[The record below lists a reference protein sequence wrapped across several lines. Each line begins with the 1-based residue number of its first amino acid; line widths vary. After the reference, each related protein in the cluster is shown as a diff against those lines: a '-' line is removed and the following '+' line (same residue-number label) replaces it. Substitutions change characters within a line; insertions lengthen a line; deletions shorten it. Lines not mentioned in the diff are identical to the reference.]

1 MHGIAMLP
9 MRPSQEDSALALERF
24 KGSKRYSMRRER
36 VWKNSGILNQQ
47 RHHRWLRSDEPGC
60 WEVHQTV
67 HRPQRQGKEE
77 GYHCDFPMPGL
88 RMVPDVQWKD
98 SCRCLSW
105 QTFQGKLPHSS
116 GRSESKRGRLTFS
129 LFRNAHSAIPEL
141 AFSFSGI
148 YTIRNMNEQGMWF
161 RSVSHNVVAN
171 SYTPQRYWTLCY
183 VFHELYNVI
192 HKPDNVI
199 RVL

>member
-1 MHGIAMLP
+1 MQGGNHEELLNHHRRARCTAL
-9 MRPSQEDSALALERF
+9 RCCLWDQQEDSALALERST
-24 KGSKRYSMRRER
+24 GSKRCSMRRAR

-148 YTIRNMNEQGMWF
+148 YKSKRK
-161 RSVSHNVVAN
+161 
-171 SYTPQRYWTLCY
+171 TPT
-183 VFHELYNVI
+183 
-192 HKPDNVI
+192 
-199 RVL
+199 

>member
-9 MRPSQEDSALALERF
+9 MRPSQEDSALALERS
-24 KGSKRYSMRRER
+24 KGSKRYSMRRAR

-47 RHHRWLRSDEPGC
+47 RHHRWLRSDESGC

-67 HRPQRQGKEE
+67 HHPQRQGKEE

-148 YTIRNMNEQGMWF
+148 YMCIYILLWILFILFFFSWNEMKNCKIF
-161 RSVSHNVVAN
+161 FLNKSAMK
-171 SYTPQRYWTLCY
+171 SYQHGT
-183 VFHELYNVI
+183 V
-192 HKPDNVI
+192 
-199 RVL
+199 

>member
-9 MRPSQEDSALALERF
+9 MRPSQEDSALALERST
-24 KGSKRYSMRRER
+24 GSKRCSLRQAR

-47 RHHRWLRSDEPGC
+47 RHHRWLRSDESGC

-67 HRPQRQGKEE
+67 HHPQRQGKEE

-116 GRSESKRGRLTFS
+116 GRFESKRGRLTFS

-148 YTIRNMNEQGMWF
+148 YM
-161 RSVSHNVVAN
+161 
-171 SYTPQRYWTLCY
+171 QRGEIGFCIFAHIFLSNLSI
-183 VFHELYNVI
+183 FSDQH
-192 HKPDNVI
+192 H
-199 RVL
+199 